1 MTESR
6 AKGKRAELEA
16 ADAVG
21 KCLGVMFHRTQQY
34 NGLGKGDIE
43 PINRMNRIHF
53 EVKHYKAG
61 LTWWTKRA
69 KAGGAHNGGDL
80 WYCSLSYLPH
90 VLRKV
95 YVGFASPTCGF
106 AERWMRQAERDA
118 GPDHVPVV
126 VCRQDRGPWLV
137 VWRHQDTAAI
147 IDAFNE
153 IANAP
158 PAV

>member
-1 MTESR
+1 MTQSR

-21 KCLGVMFHRTQQY
+21 KALGIMFHRTQQY

-43 PINRMNRIHF
+43 PVDRTSRIHF

-69 KAGGAHNGGDL
+69 KNGGAHNGGDL
-80 WYCSLSYLPH
+80 WYCTLSYLPY
-90 VLRKV
+90 VLNAI

-106 AERWMRQAERDA
+106 AERWMEQAARDA
-118 GPDHVPVV
+118 GNDRIPVV
-126 VCRQDRGPWLV
+126 ICRQDRGPWLV
-137 VWRHQDTAAI
+137 VWRHNDTQAI
-147 IDAFNE
+147 IEAMKE
-153 IANAP
+153 LRNAP
-158 PAV
+158 IQI